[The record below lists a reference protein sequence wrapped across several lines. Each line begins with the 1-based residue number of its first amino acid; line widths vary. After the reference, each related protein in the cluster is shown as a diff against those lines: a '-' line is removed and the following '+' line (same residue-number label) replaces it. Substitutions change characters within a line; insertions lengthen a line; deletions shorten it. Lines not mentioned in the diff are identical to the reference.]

1 MDIQQDKDDLIRRII
16 GCAIEAHRE
25 LGGPGLLESIYE
37 EALAFELKEAGLLVA
52 QQKDVP
58 VFYKGQKLLNPLR
71 LDLLVENKIIV
82 EVKSTVETH
91 TIYKAQ
97 LLTYLKQTNLELG
110 LLINFGQQTLREG
123 LNRVIN
129 SKRQM

>member
-1 MDIQQDKDDLIRRII
+1 MEIQQDKDDLIRRII

-25 LGGPGLLESIYE
+25 LGGPGLLESMYKE
-37 EALAFELKEAGLLVA
+37 VLAFELKEAGLLVA
-52 QQKDVP
+52 QQKEVP

-97 LLTYLKQTNLELG
+97 LLSYLKQTNLDIG
-110 LLINFGQQTLREG
+110 LLINFGQTTLIEG
-123 LNRVIN
+123 LTRVIN
-129 SKRQM
+129 SKIKM

>member
-58 VFYKGQKLLNPLR
+58 VFIKGR
-71 LDLLVENKIIV
+71 
-82 EVKSTVETH
+82 S
-91 TIYKAQ
+91 
-97 LLTYLKQTNLELG
+97 
-110 LLINFGQQTLREG
+110 F
-123 LNRVIN
+123 
-129 SKRQM
+129 